1 MDASRA
7 NQKRWCAVIVGAALV
22 TAGVVDGAG
31 AQSAGIAG
39 SWSGSGTVTLSSGN
53 TERVRCRATF
63 NTVGSGATM
72 SATCATPSTNVRQTA
87 ELTRVSATR
96 YIGDFHNA
104 EYNISGNIRIVITG
118 NSMTAQLAGGGG
130 SAFLNLSR

>member
-1 MDASRA
+1 MHTNRSTGLRA
-7 NQKRWCAVIVGAALV
+7 ACY
-22 TAGVVDGAG
+22 AG
-31 AQSAGIAG
+31 ALLMAGAVSGGRAVAQSPPIAG
-39 SWSGSGTVTLSSGN
+39 AWQGSGTVTLSSGN

-63 NTVGSGATM
+63 SAVGAGATM

-87 ELTRVSATR
+87 ELTRVTPTR
-96 YIGDFHNA
+96 YVGDFHNA
-104 EYNISGNIRIVITG
+104 DYNISGNIRIVING